1 MINGELIVDNF
12 AGGGGA
18 STGIEEATGFSVDIA
33 INHDP
38 KAIAM
43 HKANHPNTKHY
54 CEDVWQVD
62 PVQACNGHPVG
73 LAWFS
78 PDCKHFS
85 KAKGGKPKD
94 KNIRGLAWVACRWA
108 GLVRPRVIMLEN
120 VEEFK
125 TYWYGIKT
133 GLTAAIAY
141 GVLQLLLDPYILN
154 IPQVLL
160 DYILGFGALGL
171 SGVFS
176 KSKHGLVK
184 GYIIGVIGR
193 FICSFLSGWIFF
205 AVYTPEFFNSAVL
218 YSVVYNGSY
227 IGLEAVV
234 TLVVISLP
242 SVNKALAYV
251 KNNLV

>member
-1 MINGELIVDNF
+1 MRDNERKIMNFLVNKILDDGSVSYGLTGSGYVVLIIVCVLLMTIGCFARDNIAFAAMAMALAVATSMIKVIKLPMGGSVTLFSMLFIVLI
-12 AGGGGA
+12 G
-18 STGIEEATGFSVDIA
+18 
-33 INHDP
+33 
-38 KAIAM
+38 
-43 HKANHPNTKHY
+43 
-54 CEDVWQVD
+54 
-62 PVQACNGHPVG
+62 
-73 LAWFS
+73 
-78 PDCKHFS
+78 
-85 KAKGGKPKD
+85 
-94 KNIRGLAWVACRWA
+94 
-108 GLVRPRVIMLEN
+108 
-120 VEEFK
+120 
-125 TYWYGIKT
+125 YWYGIKT

>member
-1 MINGELIVDNF
+1 MRDNERKIMNFLVNKILDDGSVSYGLTGSGYVVLIIVCVLLMTIGCFARDNNSKLNVKHIAF
-12 AGGGGA
+12 AA
-18 STGIEEATGFSVDIA
+18 MAMALAVATS
-33 INHDP
+33 
-38 KAIAM
+38 
-43 HKANHPNTKHY
+43 
-54 CEDVWQVD
+54 
-62 PVQACNGHPVG
+62 
-73 LAWFS
+73 
-78 PDCKHFS
+78 
-85 KAKGGKPKD
+85 
-94 KNIRGLAWVACRWA
+94 
-108 GLVRPRVIMLEN
+108 MLIG
-120 VEEFK
+120 
-125 TYWYGIKT
+125 YWYGIKT

-154 IPQVLL
+154 VPQVLL

>member
-1 MINGELIVDNF
+1 MLATKIVSEDGISYNLTPLGYVVLIAVVIVML
-12 AGGGGA
+12 AV
-18 STGIEEATGFSVDIA
+18 GFIVKDKKTHSVKRLVTSA
-33 INHDP
+33 M
-38 KAIAM
+38 AIA
-43 HKANHPNTKHY
+43 
-54 CEDVWQVD
+54 
-62 PVQACNGHPVG
+62 
-73 LAWFS
+73 LATLTSFITIFKMPMGGSVTLFS
-78 PDCKHFS
+78 
-85 KAKGGKPKD
+85 
-94 KNIRGLAWVACRWA
+94 
-108 GLVRPRVIMLEN
+108 MLFI
-120 VEEFK
+120 VLIG
-125 TYWYGIKT
+125 YWYGIKT
-133 GLTAAIAY
+133 GLTAALAY

-205 AVYTPEFFNSAVL
+205 AVYTPEFFNSAIL

-242 SVNKALAYV
+242 PVNKALAYV

>member
-1 MINGELIVDNF
+1 MNKMHTIQDVKQRIHELIQKEIVKCNKEIEEFEHKIRDN
-12 AGGGGA
+12 AIAYGGGGWCTQFEKA
-18 STGIEEATGFSVDIA
+18 KKRREDFIEEL
-33 INHDP
+33 
-38 KAIAM
+38 
-43 HKANHPNTKHY
+43 
-54 CEDVWQVD
+54 Q
-62 PVQACNGHPVG
+62 G
-73 LAWFS
+73 LERAQGT
-78 PDCKHFS
+78 
-85 KAKGGKPKD
+85 A
-94 KNIRGLAWVACRWA
+94 
-108 GLVRPRVIMLEN
+108 VILDEISIYS
-120 VEEFK
+120 
-125 TYWYGIKT
+125 YWYGIKT

-171 SGVFS
+171 SGIFS

-205 AVYTPEFFNSAVL
+205 AVYTPDFFNSAIL

-242 SVNKALAYV
+242 PVNKALAYV

>member
-1 MINGELIVDNF
+1 MLATKIVSEDGISYNLTPLGYVVLIAVVIVVL
-12 AGGGGA
+12 AV
-18 STGIEEATGFSVDIA
+18 GFIVKDKKTHSVKRLVTSA
-33 INHDP
+33 M
-38 KAIAM
+38 AIA
-43 HKANHPNTKHY
+43 
-54 CEDVWQVD
+54 
-62 PVQACNGHPVG
+62 
-73 LAWFS
+73 LATLTSFITIFKMPMGGSVTLFS
-78 PDCKHFS
+78 
-85 KAKGGKPKD
+85 
-94 KNIRGLAWVACRWA
+94 
-108 GLVRPRVIMLEN
+108 MLFI
-120 VEEFK
+120 VLIG
-125 TYWYGIKT
+125 YWYGIKT
-133 GLTAAIAY
+133 GLTATIAY

-171 SGVFS
+171 SGIFS

-205 AVYTPEFFNSAVL
+205 AVYTPDFFNSAIL

-242 SVNKALAYV
+242 PVNKALAYV

>member
-1 MINGELIVDNF
+1 MRDNERKIMNFLVNKILDDGSVSYGLTGSGYVVLIIVCVLLMTIGCFARDNAFAAMAMALAVATSMIKVIKLPMGGSVTLFSMLFIVLI
-12 AGGGGA
+12 G
-18 STGIEEATGFSVDIA
+18 
-33 INHDP
+33 
-38 KAIAM
+38 
-43 HKANHPNTKHY
+43 
-54 CEDVWQVD
+54 
-62 PVQACNGHPVG
+62 
-73 LAWFS
+73 
-78 PDCKHFS
+78 
-85 KAKGGKPKD
+85 
-94 KNIRGLAWVACRWA
+94 
-108 GLVRPRVIMLEN
+108 
-120 VEEFK
+120 
-125 TYWYGIKT
+125 YWYGIKT

-154 IPQVLL
+154 VPQVLL